1 MESSTLSG
9 ITEREEHKTKRMIMT
24 AVLIQKLLAAFVV
37 LTSLYLTFI
46 FVIHYDLT
54 RKLSRSL
61 FHLLPGVIFLGFG
74 IAMSILFNMP
84 DLIFKKI
91 LPIKSGF
98 AKGILGSIVLP
109 YIGASIR
116 TMSIIASLSSWI
128 DKMWFYWLNWRIYYL
143 IRLTSVIFITIIPG
157 NVLFKIIFVTDKA
170 ALTKATAKLNII
182 GAWAGSILGVL
193 LALITILA
201 IPKLFA
207 KRENQT

>member
-1 MESSTLSG
+1 METNTLSG
-9 ITEREEHKTKRMIMT
+9 ITEREHKTKRMIMT

-61 FHLLPGVIFLGFG
+61 FHLLPGIIFFGFG
-74 IAMSILFNMP
+74 IAMSILFNSP

-98 AKGILGSIVLP
+98 AKGILGNTVLP

-128 DKMWFYWLNWRIYYL
+128 DKMWFYWLSWRIYYL
-143 IRLTSVIFITIIPG
+143 IRLASVIFITIIPG
-157 NVLFKIIFVTDKA
+157 NVLFKIIFVTNQA

-201 IPKLFA
+201 IPKFFA

>member
-1 MESSTLSG
+1 
-9 ITEREEHKTKRMIMT
+9 MIMT
-24 AVLIQKLLAAFVV
+24 AALLQKLLAAFVV

-61 FHLLPGVIFLGFG
+61 FHLLPGIIFFGFG
-74 IAMSILFNMP
+74 IAMSILFSTP
-84 DLIFKKI
+84 DLIFKRI

-98 AKGILGSIVLP
+98 AKGVLGSTILP

-143 IRLTSVIFITIIPG
+143 IRLASVIFITIIPG
-157 NVLFKIIFVTDKA
+157 NVLFKIIFVTNQA
-170 ALTKATAKLNII
+170 ALVKATEKLNTI
-182 GAWAGSILGVL
+182 GAWAGSVLGVL

-207 KRENQT
+207 KQENQT

>member
-1 MESSTLSG
+1 
-9 ITEREEHKTKRMIMT
+9 MT

>member
-1 MESSTLSG
+1 
-9 ITEREEHKTKRMIMT
+9 MT

-61 FHLLPGVIFLGFG
+61 FHLLPGIIFLGFG
-74 IAMSILFNMP
+74 IAMSILFNTP

-98 AKGILGSIVLP
+98 AKGILGGTILP

-116 TMSIIASLSSWI
+116 TMSVIASLSSWI

-143 IRLTSVIFITIIPG
+143 IRLVSVIFITIIPG
-157 NVLFKIIFVTDKA
+157 NVLFKIIFVTDQA
-170 ALTKATAKLNII
+170 AIAKATTKLNII
-182 GAWAGSILGVL
+182 GAWSGSILGVL

-201 IPKLFA
+201 IPKLFE